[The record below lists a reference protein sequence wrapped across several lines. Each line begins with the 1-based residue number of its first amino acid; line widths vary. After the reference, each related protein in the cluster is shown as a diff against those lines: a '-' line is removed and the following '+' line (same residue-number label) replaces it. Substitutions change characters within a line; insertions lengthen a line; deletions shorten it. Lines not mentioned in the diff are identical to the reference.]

1 MKHRSFLPLVFL
13 VACLAAHATPAAT
26 PVDLGQ
32 GLLYRRVHALPADLP
47 ISDPEKKSALVLD
60 LRYVA
65 TDDTGATAL
74 AAWLGFRTAAQPV
87 FILVNAGTDA
97 ALIHALAGHPALPG
111 VIILGPALP
120 AFTPDVAL
128 KVSPDLERRA
138 YDAVEHG
145 STVQSLIIEKTDK
158 PRYDEAEL
166 VKEHVSDSAPP
177 AEETNTSDDPTAV
190 PAKKPAPPPPLI
202 DLTLQRALQLDRA
215 LLALRK
221 IPRS

>member
-1 MKHRSFLPLVFL
+1 MHPRFLLPFAFL
-13 VACLAAHATPAAT
+13 IAFLNARATASAA
-26 PVDLGQ
+26 PVDLGK

-47 ISDPEKKSALVLD
+47 TSDPEKKSAVVLD

-65 TDDTGATAL
+65 TDDAGATAL

-97 ALIHALAGHPALPG
+97 ALIHALAAHPALPG
-111 VIILGPALP
+111 VVVLGPALP
-120 AFTPDVAL
+120 VFTPDVTL
-128 KVSPDLERRA
+128 KISPDLERRA
-138 YDAVEHG
+138 YDAAEHG
-145 STVQSLIIEKTDK
+145 STVESLIVEKADK

-166 VKEHVSDSAPP
+166 VKDHVSDSAPTT
-177 AEETNTSDDPTAV
+177 AENNSPDDPADA
-190 PAKKPAPPPPLI
+190 PAKKPVPPPPLI
-202 DLTLQRALQLDRA
+202 DLALQHALQLHRA